1 MQVQINGEWRDFPDD
16 STVAQLVAEVGI
28 PERGVAVALDGE
40 VVRRGQWTETV
51 VAKGARIDI
60 LTAVQGG

>member
-16 STVAQLVAEVGI
+16 STVAQLVREVGI
-28 PERGVAVALDGE
+28 PERGVAVALNGE

-51 VAKGARIDI
+51 VARGARIDI